1 MLDFRTQLSEHQNL
15 SSQSHEHL
23 QDKVDTYRERKRRE
37 DIVKIELRSRT
48 KSLDDSKRQAEGL
61 KREAEKKLKAIQ
73 NIRSNTTHR
82 MAHLDEKVFQL
93 QDQIACDRGVIDQ
106 RSIQQSGTIRALS
119 DEIELRKRE
128 VKTTEEQMVF
138 SSQNVRELESR
149 LNNERER
156 LEMLKHRLGARKEVV
171 DDQRVRSWSD
181 PSIPSSNILDPVHAV
196 SVQREHLGSLES
208 SDLRSAGIDKSSILE
223 SEQSPASSHSQET
236 TLLDSLPEY
245 VSYLADRSPSFSFPS
260 DTNLPRAVARSYPLT
275 HPSSA
280 PSDHVS
286 QNTSYPTDISAHY
299 GQNTITI
306 NPPAEDEF
314 NVEREFRCSRVGTFP
329 NLSQVDWDAQP
340 EYAGTSPDSE
350 CNIEHGWPPFDID
363 GSPKKRLN
371 PDAKEFSLASA
382 TTPYSTIPPPGVSP
396 MYETL
401 NSHGFR
407 TDECS
412 PATYN
417 PSFLRAFAPS
427 PAERQVLQRALGGA
441 SNTSLERLPSLG
453 DVGTIPI
460 SSSSIGTPKDLP
472 ILNRALPSWLL
483 VPQNHKVNFSPWDDE
498 DQDQRR

>member
-1 MLDFRTQLSEHQNL
+1 
-15 SSQSHEHL
+15 
-23 QDKVDTYRERKRRE
+23 VDTCRERKRRE
-37 DIVKIELRSRT
+37 DVMKIELRSRT

-61 KREAEKKLKAIQ
+61 KREVEKKLKAVQ

-82 MAHLDEKVFQL
+82 VAHLDEKVIQL
-93 QDQIACDRGVIDQ
+93 QDQIACDRGIIDQ
-106 RSIQQSGTIRALS
+106 RSIQQSATIRALS

-138 SSQNVRELESR
+138 SSQSVRELESK
-149 LNNERER
+149 LNKERER
-156 LEMLKHRLGARKEVV
+156 LEMLRHRLGARKEVM

-196 SVQREHLGSLES
+196 SVRREHLGSLES
-208 SDLRSAGIDKSSILE
+208 SDLREARSAGIDKSSIVE
-223 SEQSPASSHSQET
+223 SEQSPTSSHSQET
-236 TLLDSLPEY
+236 TLLDAFSKY

-260 DTNLPRAVARSYPLT
+260 DTNPPCEMARSYIP
-275 HPSSA
+275 
-280 PSDHVS
+280 
-286 QNTSYPTDISAHY
+286 AHY

-306 NPPAEDEF
+306 NPPAEDEL
-314 NVEREFRCSRVGTFP
+314 NVEREFRHSQVGTFP

-340 EYAGTSPDSE
+340 EYAGTSLDSE
-350 CNIEHGWPPFDID
+350 GIIEHSWPPFDID

-371 PDAKEFSLASA
+371 PDAKEFSLAST
-382 TTPYSTIPPPGVSP
+382 TTPYSAISPPGVSP

-412 PATYN
+412 TATYN

-472 ILNRALPSWLL
+472 ILNRPLPSWLL
-483 VPQNHKVNFSPWDDE
+483 VPQHHKVNFSPWDDE
-498 DQDQRR
+498 EQDQHR